1 MATGPR
7 SPNRVIKSDV
17 KEESFW
23 DKLGTLG
30 RKKKLR
36 EIEEIQQ
43 EGKYAI
49 DSPAFANQ
57 YTASPEDYIMQDTE
71 QRAVLDPKSEKDPE
85 FIRLQEV
92 LINWINDELA
102 DQRIIVKTL
111 DQDLYDGQ
119 VLHKLLEKLANKKLD
134 VPEVT
139 QSEDGQKLKLH
150 KVLTGVNHTL
160 GFHHKIPK
168 WSVESI
174 HSKNLVAIVHLLVSL
189 VRHFRAPIRLPE
201 NVWVNVVIAQQNQG
215 QINAQKF
222 QEQLTSEYNDVGMK
236 CEKDAFDALF
246 DNAPEKLAI
255 VKRSL
260 ITFVNKHLGKLN
272 IEVADLDSE
281 FKDGVY
287 LCFLMGLLGGFFV
300 PLYDYHVTPKTQ
312 EQMVNNVALSFEL
325 MQDIGLPMPKARPE
339 GMFLL

>member
-1 MATGPR
+1 M
-7 SPNRVIKSDV
+7 
-17 KEESFW
+17 
-23 DKLGTLG
+23 
-30 RKKKLR
+30 
-36 EIEEIQQ
+36 
-43 EGKYAI
+43 
-49 DSPAFANQ
+49 
-57 YTASPEDYIMQDTE
+57 
-71 QRAVLDPKSEKDPE
+71 
-85 FIRLQEV
+85 
-92 LINWINDELA
+92 
-102 DQRIIVKTL
+102 
-111 DQDLYDGQ
+111 
-119 VLHKLLEKLANKKLD
+119 
-134 VPEVT
+134 
-139 QSEDGQKLKLH
+139 
-150 KVLTGVNHTL
+150 
-160 GFHHKIPK
+160 
-168 WSVESI
+168 ESI

-201 NVWVNVVIAQQNQG
+201 NVFVNVVIAQQNQG

-222 QEQLTSEYNDVGMK
+222 KEQLTSEYNDVGMK

-272 IEVADLDSE
+272 IEVVDLDTE

-339 GMFLL
+339 GRCYNLIFSTNKIFFKFIHLSYFY

>member
-1 MATGPR
+1 M
-7 SPNRVIKSDV
+7 
-17 KEESFW
+17 
-23 DKLGTLG
+23 
-30 RKKKLR
+30 
-36 EIEEIQQ
+36 
-43 EGKYAI
+43 
-49 DSPAFANQ
+49 
-57 YTASPEDYIMQDTE
+57 
-71 QRAVLDPKSEKDPE
+71 
-85 FIRLQEV
+85 
-92 LINWINDELA
+92 
-102 DQRIIVKTL
+102 
-111 DQDLYDGQ
+111 
-119 VLHKLLEKLANKKLD
+119 
-134 VPEVT
+134 
-139 QSEDGQKLKLH
+139 
-150 KVLTGVNHTL
+150 
-160 GFHHKIPK
+160 
-168 WSVESI
+168 ESI

-272 IEVADLDSE
+272 IEVVHLDSE

-339 GMFLL
+339 GKIV